1 MDMIPEMES
10 TLSTPF
16 SQLAQTPYSSS
27 SLGYSPFHSK
37 RKIHEVF
44 SPGVSALVEEIDLE
58 QTPETPESESKRQY
72 FR

>member
-1 MDMIPEMES
+1 MEENPALES

-27 SLGYSPFHSK
+27 SLGYSPFQAK
-37 RKIHEVF
+37 RKIHDVF

-58 QTPETPESESKRQY
+58 QTPETPESDSKRQY